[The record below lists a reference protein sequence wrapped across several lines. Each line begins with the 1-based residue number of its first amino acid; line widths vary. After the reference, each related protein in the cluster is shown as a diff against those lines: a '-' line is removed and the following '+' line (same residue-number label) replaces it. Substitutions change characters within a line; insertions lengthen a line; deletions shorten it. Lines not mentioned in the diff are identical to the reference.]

1 MNTSSIPQIFYPHF
15 RYAAVQRDVKVIFS
29 KYLVHNNHGQEDPPR
44 SMPGHEIR
52 KKGFNEGVLR
62 SIFGCFAV
70 IHRISEFVCP
80 NMTDEPRAEIV
91 EKFLG
96 QVGPWITSADLPITR
111 DVSVYIPW
119 IAKEKMSVIS
129 FDVKE
134 F

>member
-1 MNTSSIPQIFYPHF
+1 M
-15 RYAAVQRDVKVIFS
+15 IFS
-29 KYLVHNNHGQEDPPR
+29 NYFVHNNHGQEDPPR

-80 NMTDEPRAEIV
+80 NMTDEPRTEIV

-96 QVGPWITSADLPITR
+96 QAGPWKTSADLHINR
-111 DVSVYIPW
+111 DVTVYIPW

-129 FDVKE
+129 FDVEE

>member
-1 MNTSSIPQIFYPHF
+1 M
-15 RYAAVQRDVKVIFS
+15 IFS